1 MYVRMY
7 ACTYFSS
14 SSFCICLQDRR
25 HQISGSL
32 RPKTCSPMSYVHCQA
47 KVQKWPPRGKRLYVR
62 KKPNLHPL
70 FSQVLT
76 MSRLRSTRGI
86 DSASTYVCRYISQRA
101 IDAAIIVVY
110 LRMHVYSQTTYPT
123 RCSYAGFKFGFG
135 WIALHMTVLDGAWL
149 YATRKNEHAE
159 VTKRRKRR
167 QRHCQTNRR
176 LQAQCPKCLF
186 VSNAFYRESP
196 SWSKLD
202 EIDQETRSLSHY
214 LETGSH
220 HFR

>member
-1 MYVRMY
+1 MPTYVRTYVHTYCTYVRTTGQSVQLTQVLRALVLSLWKSLQWTQRPAFPLHMDFASREVACSYVCMCHMYVRICMYVRMY

-86 DSASTYVCRYISQRA
+86 VSASTYVCRYISQRA

-110 LRMHVYSQTTYPT
+110 LRMHVYSQTTYV
-123 RCSYAGFKFGFG
+123 RIFQ
-135 WIALHMTVLDGAWL
+135 GAHTYL
-149 YATRKNEHAE
+149 
-159 VTKRRKRR
+159 
-167 QRHCQTNRR
+167 
-176 LQAQCPKCLF
+176 
-186 VSNAFYRESP
+186 
-196 SWSKLD
+196 
-202 EIDQETRSLSHY
+202 RS
-214 LETGSH
+214 
-220 HFR
+220 